1 MGFHMLDLIPILL
14 IALVIIGPKALQSI
28 SRNMGKGVGQAKEV
42 KDQVLSELPVE
53 EITKVTRQI
62 PMKSS
67 TSCPDAP
74 HSIRERAR
82 SQREVASCSFFRSKN
97 EERCLSADE
106 ISRFYICRALCRRQ
120 WCR

>member
-62 PMKSS
+62 PMN
-67 TSCPDAP
+67 PQQAV
-74 HSIRERAR
+74 
-82 SQREVASCSFFRSKN
+82 QVL
-97 EERCLSADE
+97 LSPSEKEPEAKE
-106 ISRFYICRALCRRQ
+106 K
-120 WCR
+120 

>member
-62 PMKSS
+62 PMNPQQAVQMLLTPSEKE
-67 TSCPDAP
+67 PEAK
-74 HSIRERAR
+74 E
-82 SQREVASCSFFRSKN
+82 K
-97 EERCLSADE
+97 
-106 ISRFYICRALCRRQ
+106 
-120 WCR
+120 

>member
-53 EITKVTRQI
+53 EITRVTRQI
-62 PMKSS
+62 PMSPQQAIKMLLTPSEKES
-67 TSCPDAP
+67 
-74 HSIRERAR
+74 
-82 SQREVASCSFFRSKN
+82 EVK
-97 EERCLSADE
+97 EK
-106 ISRFYICRALCRRQ
+106 
-120 WCR
+120 